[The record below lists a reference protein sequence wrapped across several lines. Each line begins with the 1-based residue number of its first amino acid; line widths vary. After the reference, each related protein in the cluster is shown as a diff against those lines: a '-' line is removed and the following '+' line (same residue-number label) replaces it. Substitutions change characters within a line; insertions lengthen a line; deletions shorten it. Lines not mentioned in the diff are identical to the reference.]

1 MENRNIVP
9 VQPNIQPRPPTNI
22 SSLSQSVD
30 SSYRDE
36 LINEIK
42 ILYYPQEIKHLNI
55 FTMTIEELQLLRYL
69 KYVDLKYLAFVKSYQ
84 LLQKH
89 THYHNIHNI
98 YVTANSEF
106 TLSRSYATK
115 KFTLN
120 IKIYF
125 TKKFEIENN
134 TYYLDSDPSQKL
146 TVLYL
151 PLDLLLLMSKIPQH
165 DFIDKVMMDQYFI
178 IGSIKKR

>member
-9 VQPNIQPRPPTNI
+9 VQPNIQPRSPSGI
-22 SSLSQSVD
+22 SSQPPQSSVN

-36 LINEIK
+36 LLNEIK

-55 FTMTIEELQLLRYL
+55 LTMTIEELQLLRYL

-89 THYHNIHNI
+89 THYNNI

-106 TLSRSYATK
+106 TLSRSYSTK

-165 DFIDKVMMDQYFI
+165 DFVDKVMMNQYYI